1 MAGALPLMAHFILVH
16 GFNDRS
22 AGAANIDQVAPLL
35 VKHGHT
41 VDTDGED
48 YGYMGL
54 LTVRFGRHGAV
65 ARVVNAI
72 RDALAVGQNVVVVGY
87 SNGFNFSIKA
97 LRLVTGKVRLAG
109 VHPASPARFTPPDSV
124 ARCWI
129 AYTRSDWAVRAASY
143 VGWLI
148 PGWGRLGAIGY
159 QGSDARVSDTDYS
172 DVAAGHG
179 GLWRGAA
186 LRTLADDLTRF
197 AEAP

>member
-1 MAGALPLMAHFILVH
+1 VSHFILVH

-35 VKHGHT
+35 IQRGHS

-54 LTVRFGRHGAV
+54 LKVRFGRHGAV
-65 ARVVNAI
+65 ARIVNAI
-72 RDALAVGQNVVVVGY
+72 RDALRAQQAVVVVGY
-87 SNGFNFSIKA
+87 SNGFNFSLKA
-97 LRLVTGKVRLAG
+97 LRLVSGGGVRLAG
-109 VHPASPARFTPPDSV
+109 VHPAAPARFEVPDIV
-124 ARCWI
+124 RRCWI

-159 QGSDARVSDTDYS
+159 KGTDPRVTDTDYS

-179 GLWRGAA
+179 GLWRGEA
-186 LRTLADDLTRF
+186 LRTLADDLCKF